1 VDGPR
6 HTGRS
11 ALSGGG
17 GLPPTAGGPG
27 RRPLLLGLAR
37 AFGTSL
43 GVLVLYFVLPL
54 DRGFS
59 LGTVL
64 ALGAGVL
71 ATGVLL
77 AWQVRAI
84 LRARHPALRALE
96 SVALSLPL
104 FLLMF
109 AAAYAVLSSTE
120 PAAFTQPLSRID
132 SLYFVITVF
141 ATVGFGDI
149 APVSELARVL
159 VSLQMIGD
167 LLLIGLVLRVFL
179 IAVDRGRRAAVVR
192 GGAAPSPRSGRDSSP
207 GGEDGRHPAAE
218 AGARPTPA
226 QEEP

>member
-1 VDGPR
+1 VDGPG
-6 HTGRS
+6 HTDRS
-11 ALSGGG
+11 AWSGGDG
-17 GLPPTAGGPG
+17 PPPAAGGPG
-27 RRPLLLGLAR
+27 RRALLLGLAR
-37 AFGTSL
+37 ALGTSL

-77 AWQVRAI
+77 AWQVRTI
-84 LRARHPALRALE
+84 LRARHPALRAVE
-96 SVALSLPL
+96 AVALSLPL

-109 AAAYAVLSSTE
+109 AAAYAVLSGTE
-120 PAAFTQPLSRID
+120 PAAFTEPLSRID

-149 APVSELARVL
+149 TAVSELARVL
-159 VSLQMIGD
+159 VGVQMVGD

-179 IAVDRGRRAAVVR
+179 IAVNRGRRAAVER
-192 GGAAPSPRSGRDSSP
+192 GAAAPSPRSGREYSP
-207 GGEDGRHPAAE
+207 QGEDGRHPAPE